1 MIFFRRFLSH
11 LLVICMPRRMLFSL
25 STDSSVIG
33 PNNPQYTANHDLP
46 KKKKKIIVE
55 KIKRIFMI
63 TITIITFGFQ
73 FLKSK
78 EQITNFLPFFFP
90 LSSIFS
96 ETKQEGK
103 TKRSLIEA
111 EKSGS

>member
-1 MIFFRRFLSH
+1 
-11 LLVICMPRRMLFSL
+11 
-25 STDSSVIG
+25 
-33 PNNPQYTANHDLP
+33 
-46 KKKKKIIVE
+46 
-55 KIKRIFMI
+55 MI